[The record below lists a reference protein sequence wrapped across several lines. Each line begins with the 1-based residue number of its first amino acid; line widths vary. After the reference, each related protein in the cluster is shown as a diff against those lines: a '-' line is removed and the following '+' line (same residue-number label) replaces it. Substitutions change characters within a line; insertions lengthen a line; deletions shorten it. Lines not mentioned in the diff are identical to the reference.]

1 MAEESGC
8 DRVLLMLRWRKKADG
23 ADRAV
28 AVRAVLLFGCSGP
41 QAHMQY
47 L

>member
-8 DRVLLMLRWRKKADG
+8 AVDVAVEKADG

-28 AVRAVLLFGCSGP
+28 AVRAVLLCLAAADLRPTCSS
-41 QAHMQY
+41 
-47 L
+47 